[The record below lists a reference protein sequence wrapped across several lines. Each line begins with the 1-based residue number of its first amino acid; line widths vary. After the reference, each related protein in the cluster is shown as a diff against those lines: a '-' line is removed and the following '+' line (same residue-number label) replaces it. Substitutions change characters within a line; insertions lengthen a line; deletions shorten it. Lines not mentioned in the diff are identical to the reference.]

1 MKHPSSVIRVPRE
14 REAPTPEITPVL
26 ESPLDLVWKERV
38 GPSTPG
44 ALTGFLKAMFYLSLW
59 GLGFWGVG
67 AFINHWLHGRW

>member
-26 ESPLDLVWKERV
+26 ESPLDLVWKEKV

-44 ALTGFLKAMFYLSLW
+44 GLAGLLRSVFHLTLW
-59 GLGFWGVG
+59 GLGLSGVG
-67 AFINHWLHGRW
+67 ACINHWLHGRW